1 MNHVRIAT
9 YDITH
14 GTSKDVVEVVLSPGG
29 MLEIFRAQPGFR
41 AYSVLEV
48 DPVTVVSVSV
58 WETHEEAE
66 LAVRE
71 AAEWVATHLDG
82 RVHRTSNVVADA
94 MFWEGVGA

>member
-9 YDITH
+9 YDVTH
-14 GTSKDVVEVVLSPGG
+14 GTARDVAAADLAPGG
-29 MLEIFRAQPGFR
+29 LVDIFRAQPGFR
-41 AYSVLEV
+41 AFSVLEV
-48 DPVTVVSVSV
+48 DPVTIVSLSV

-71 AAEWVATHLDG
+71 AAVWVAANLED

>member
-71 AAEWVATHLDG
+71 AAEWVATHLEH